1 MGMGL
6 EIGIFSQDILQHYA
20 PFVLKIKLPRVRK
33 AREIL
38 KRDQLGR
45 IITSKAPIISF
56 LGK

>member
-1 MGMGL
+1 MGL